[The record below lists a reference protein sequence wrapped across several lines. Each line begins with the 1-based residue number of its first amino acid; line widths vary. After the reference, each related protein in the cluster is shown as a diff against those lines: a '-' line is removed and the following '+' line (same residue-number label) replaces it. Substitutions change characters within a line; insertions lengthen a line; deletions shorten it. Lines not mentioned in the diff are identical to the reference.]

1 MARAFP
7 DPVGARLAQLHTM
20 KTTHTPGPWGLRHS
34 GKTVVSL
41 PHTSPEAREV
51 IACSIENTANARL
64 IAAAPELLDA
74 LEEIARRGPVI
85 GCNTIAAL
93 TLRITAMQSM
103 ARSAIARA
111 TQP

>member
-1 MARAFP
+1 
-7 DPVGARLAQLHTM
+7 M

-74 LEEIARRGPVI
+74 LRDAISQAKWYGPRNPDELGGKFACEVIAK
-85 GCNTIAAL
+85 AEA
-93 TLRITAMQSM
+93 
-103 ARSAIARA
+103 AIARA

>member
-1 MARAFP
+1 ME
-7 DPVGARLAQLHTM
+7 
-20 KTTHTPGPWGLRHS
+20 TTHTPGPWGLRHS

-64 IAAAPELLDA
+64 IAAAPEMIDTLQAIRNDSQAFLDGKSDIDPYELA
-74 LEEIARRGPVI
+74 EAILSA
-85 GCNTIAAL
+85 C
-93 TLRITAMQSM
+93 QF
-103 ARSAIARA
+103 AIARA